1 MKRTTLEKRSL
12 GLLFCLSLLAIATPG
27 FAENRAGAVTVSP
40 YVGGYIFDHEQTYQ
54 NLETSPIY
62 GIRAGYNFTENWGAE
77 ARFGYINADS
87 RLPNGPEANVLTY
100 GVDALYHFNV
110 TPEFVPFLSAGIG
123 GMHHNFPGRQ
133 MGYYP
138 EYAPNYGA
146 GLKYFV
152 SDSIALRGDVRH
164 VVLPDDELN
173 NLEYT
178 AGVTFQF
185 GGAKPAVQKAAAVEE
200 AAPPVIQQE
209 AAPPVVQQE
218 AAPVIVV
225 VKEEDTTPPTV
236 SLTAPGQGA
245 TSADINRQISVA
257 FSEAMDPE
265 TINGQTF
272 TLQNGNMTVPGTVK
286 IASATSASFMSAS
299 SLEPGTQYT
308 GRITTGTR
316 DLAGN
321 ALPSDYVWIFRTE
334 PLPETKVV
342 TNVVT
347 KTETEVVVVDKFVML
362 GKSHFEFDKASL
374 TLEGKEMLKKNIKI
388 MEDNPALRVQISG
401 HTSASGSAKYNQKL
415 SERRAKA
422 AKSYLVQEG
431 GIAPVRIATIGY
443 GETRPAQAESNPADF
458 NSEAAKANMRIIFE
472 VVEK

>member
-1 MKRTTLEKRSL
+1 MKRTTQGKRSL
-12 GLLFCLSLLAIATPG
+12 GLLLGLSLLAAATPG
-27 FAENRAGAVTVSP
+27 LAENRAGAVTVSP
-40 YVGGYIFDHEQTYQ
+40 YVGGYVFDHEQTYQ
-54 NLETSPIY
+54 NLETSPVY
-62 GIRAGYNFTENWGAE
+62 GVRAGYNFTENWGAE

-87 RLPNGPEANVLTY
+87 RRANGPDANVLTF
-100 GVDALYHFNV
+100 GIDALYHFNV
-110 TPEFVPFLSAGIG
+110 TPQFVPFLAAGIG
-123 GMHHNFPGRQ
+123 GIHHNFPGRQ
-133 MGYYP
+133 MGNYP

-152 SDSIALRGDVRH
+152 TDNIALRGDVRH
-164 VVLPDDELN
+164 IILPDDELN

-185 GGAKPAVQKAAAVEE
+185 GGARPAVQQAAAVEE
-200 AAPPVIQQE
+200 AAP
-209 AAPPVVQQE
+209 VVVAKQE

-225 VKEEDTTPPTV
+225 VKEKDTTPPAV

-245 TSADINRQISVA
+245 DNADINRQISVA
-257 FSEAMDPE
+257 FSEEMDPA

-286 IASATSASFMSAS
+286 TSSATSASFTAAN

-321 ALPSDYVWIFRTE
+321 ALPGDYVWTFRTQ
-334 PLPETKVV
+334 PVPEAKVV
-342 TNVVT
+342 TSVVT

-374 TLEGKEMLKKNIKI
+374 TPEGKEMLKKNVKI
-388 MEDNPALRVQISG
+388 MEDNPLLRVKISG

-415 SERRAKA
+415 SERRANA
-422 AKSYLVQEG
+422 AKSYLVREG
-431 GIAPVRIATIGY
+431 GIAAERIGTVGY
-443 GETRPAQAESNPADF
+443 GETRPAQAESNPANL
-458 NSEAAKANMRIIFE
+458 NSEAAKANMRVVFE